1 MHQFRELVVWQK
13 AMDLTTQV
21 YQYTENLPSTEKFG
35 LISQL
40 RRSAVSI
47 CSNIAE
53 GAGRNSKGEFIQFLG
68 IANGSAYELETQLEL
83 LNRLKYLEDNVRAN
97 LFGEIEIV
105 QKMLFN
111 LMKSLK

>member
-1 MHQFRELVVWQK
+1 MHKFRELVVWQK
-13 AMDLTTQV
+13 AMELTTQV

-35 LISQL
+35 LISQI

-83 LNRLKYLEDNVRAN
+83 LNRLKYLEDNVRTN
-97 LFGEIEIV
+97 LFDEIEIV